1 MMLFSTEDSLENI
14 FRTIKH
20 ELHRGAL
27 DPKHPFRFFSL
38 ASHTESDVDLRY
50 VVLRKL
56 DEELNFY
63 FFTDYR
69 STKVKQ
75 FENKADSA
83 LLFYHP
89 GKRVQVRIKGQVE
102 IHNQN
107 ELSRSFWSSILGDSQ
122 KAYNSV
128 TPPGEI
134 IQNPISAFDWP
145 TEMDDRFFC
154 LIKVIPTHIEA
165 LQIHGLN
172 HIRVVFQKTKDTW
185 DMNWLAP

>member
-1 MMLFSTEDSLENI
+1 MMLFSAEDTLEDI
-14 FRTIKH
+14 FRIVKH

-38 ASHTESDVDLRY
+38 ASHTDSDIDVRY

-69 STKVKQ
+69 STKRKQ
-75 FENKADSA
+75 LKNKPDAA

-89 GKRVQVRIKGQVE
+89 GKRAQVRIKGKIE
-102 IHNQN
+102 IHHQN
-107 ELSRSFWSSILGDSQ
+107 DLSRTFWSTIQGDAQ
-122 KAYNSV
+122 KAYNAI

-134 IQNPISAFDWP
+134 ISDPLSAYNWP

-154 LIKVIPTHIEA
+154 LIKVIPIHFEA

-172 HIRVVFQKTKDTW
+172 HIRVVFQKKKDSW
-185 DMNWLAP
+185 QMDWLAP